1 MSGCPATGD
10 EGYPPP
16 EQFAGA
22 AGAVWRRA
30 GGAVVAVA
38 LGHQAQEGGEPVR
51 VGGAAGAGLPAGELA
66 ERGPDHAVLGG
77 EAGELLQGAQLFAAP
92 PGGVG
97 GTPPRACPARAARGT
112 GGVVVLP

>member
-22 AGAVWRRA
+22 AVACWRRA
-30 GGAVVAVA
+30 VGALVAVA
-38 LGHQAQEGGEPVR
+38 LGHQAQEGREPVR

-66 ERGPDHAVLGG
+66 ERGPGQAVLGG
-77 EAGELLQGAQLFAAP
+77 EAGELLQGAQLVAAH
-92 PGGVG
+92 PGGG
-97 GTPPRACPARAARGT
+97 WRSRPRVCPASAARVT
-112 GGVVVLP
+112 GAAVRLP